1 MTQSTMSPQLT
12 SLQMTNKVYYRRL
25 HELVHQLANHP
36 HRDEIMQLAYEQL
49 ADDHD
54 TVDFAYANT
63 CPD

>member
-1 MTQSTMSPQLT
+1 MTS
-12 SLQMTNKVYYRRL
+12 KVYYRRL
-25 HELVHQLANHP
+25 HELLAQLANHP

-54 TVDFAYANT
+54 TVVFAYAYS